1 MCNKRFKKRKYIKEE
16 RSEERK
22 TSDKGIRRRAGNIKL
37 DIWSSPFAESMSH
50 PARQEISNIL
60 RNPNVHYRFHNS
72 PPLAPV
78 LSQLN
83 SVYTIFSSFS

>member
-1 MCNKRFKKRKYIKEE
+1 MRVKFKKRKDIKEE

-22 TSDKGIRRRAGNIKL
+22 TSDKGLRRRVGNIKL
-37 DIWSSPFAESMSH
+37 GIWSSPFAESMSH

-60 RNPNVHYRFHNS
+60 QNPNVHCHFHNS
-72 PPLAPV
+72 PPLSPV
-78 LSQLN
+78 LSQVN